1 MQKIALSDVKNLH
14 EYELIR
20 DEWRKD
26 VIAVKAKRRVLLG
39 ERMSLLFECRLTVLN
54 QIQEMCRAERLVKP
68 EAVQQ
73 EIDVYNELLPDTGEL
88 AATLLVEITEEAEIQ
103 PQLDRLI
110 GLSSGRHV
118 WLELNGRKVFAR
130 FLEGQGREDRI
141 AAVQYVR
148 FPVGTDPADALALA
162 EGAAP
167 VVLDVDHPGYRARAT
182 LSPETRAE
190 IARDLADGTRPR
202 AE

>member
-1 MQKIALSDVKNLH
+1 MKKVALSDVKNLH

-20 DEWRKD
+20 DSWRKD
-26 VIAVKAKRRVLLG
+26 VIAVKAKRRVFLG
-39 ERMSLLFECRLTVLN
+39 DAMSLVFECRLTVLN

-68 EAVQQ
+68 EAIQQ
-73 EIDVYNELLPDTGEL
+73 EIDVYNELLPDAGEL
-88 AATLLVEITEEAEIQ
+88 SATLLVEITEEARIQ

-141 AAVQYVR
+141 AAVQYLR
-148 FPVGTDPADALALA
+148 FPIGTDPRDREALG
-162 EGAAP
+162 EGPAP
-167 VVLDVDHPGYRARAT
+167 VILHVDHPGYRAQAT

-190 IARDLADGTRPR
+190 IARDLVD
-202 AE
+202 